1 MDRLWW
7 SHITKAHK
15 FAEDIVSTAAS
26 GMSVA
31 LTLPEQLPW
40 RNTLAE
46 LVEDELKRENPKNS
60 FEMFSCPEEEAGAF
74 LLNRYCREETKAA
87 YRYGMTYAAFLGQR
101 EDTVLNDRYLWIRD
115 IPEEKCGGWLDFV
128 AEYRKNVTRKTPAVF
143 ILEVKE
149 GKSFH
154 KAGKG
159 IKRLRFDQNIGAYD
173 KFAFCALAATEN
185 KCRNYLRPYL
195 AELVSTICKEDVE
208 LCAACV
214 SLGSRFLADPAG
226 AIDEIVKEKY
236 RSDGERYAFSKT
248 EGEIRKRI
256 WEAQLKN
263 IFPVIEKYRGSF
275 IQKHYEAIKKSLPVR
290 NSSGEEIRLP
300 EDVEVG
306 TLLYL
311 AGSGAVFLD
320 KREYEELKEYR
331 EARNALAHLEILE
344 LKAVDSI
351 LKKADSASC
360 IQT

>member
-1 MDRLWW
+1 MDELWW

-15 FAEDIVSTAAS
+15 FVEDIVSAASS

-31 LTLPEQLPW
+31 LTLPPQLPW
-40 RNTLAE
+40 RNTLLE
-46 LVEDELKRENPKNS
+46 MVEEELKRENPKNS

-74 LLNRYCREETKAA
+74 LLRRYCREETRAA
-87 YRYGMTYAAFLGQR
+87 YRYGMTYASFLGR
-101 EDTVLNDRYLWIRD
+101 CEDTVLNDRYLWIRD
-115 IPEEKCGGWLDFV
+115 IPTEKCGEWLDFV
-128 AEYRKNVTRKTPAVF
+128 AEYQKHVTRKTPAVF
-143 ILEVKE
+143 ILEVRE
-149 GKSFH
+149 GKTFH

-159 IKRLRFDQNIGAYD
+159 IKRIRFDQNIGAYD

-185 KCRNYLRPYL
+185 KCKDYLRPYL

-226 AIDEIVKEKY
+226 AIEGIVKEQC
-236 RSDGERYAFSKT
+236 RSDGERYAFSQTK
-248 EGEIRKRI
+248 EEIRKRI

-263 IFPVIEKYRGSF
+263 LFPVIEKYRGSF
-275 IQKHYEAIKKSLPVR
+275 IQKHYEAIQKSLPVR
-290 NSSGEEIRLP
+290 NSSGEEINLP
-300 EDVEVG
+300 EEVEVG

-311 AGSGAVFLD
+311 AGSGAVFLE

-344 LKAVDSI
+344 LGAVDSI
-351 LKKADSASC
+351 LKKAEPDFGF
-360 IQT
+360 